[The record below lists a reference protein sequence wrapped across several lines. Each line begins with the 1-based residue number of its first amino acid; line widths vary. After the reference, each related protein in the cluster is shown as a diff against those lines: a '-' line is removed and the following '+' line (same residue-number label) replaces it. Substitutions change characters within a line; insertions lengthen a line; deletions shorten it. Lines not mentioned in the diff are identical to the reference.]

1 MCVYIAIAEPTGCD
15 PAYNQ
20 RSLPAY
26 LAALRSAGA
35 TPIIVPLH
43 ERQERIARLLAGVQG
58 ILLPGSKFDID
69 PQRYGEDPVPG
80 CGESD
85 AIRTAVDEL
94 LLQDAFNLQKPTLAI
109 CHGVQTLN
117 VWLNGSLVQDLKTG
131 VDHRPGRDVA
141 EQAAEKGLDLIRT
154 PEEHPSGAKAL
165 VDFAAFTA
173 RLKSCPDAKRLFET
187 HSTSFSAAWEAH
199 PVRIT
204 PGSRLAGLVPLGSAD
219 QPMVNSSHHQAIHVP
234 GDGLLVSAVSPV
246 DGVVEAV
253 ELESCEHFVLG
264 VQWHPERAYTE
275 SALSRAIFAAFV
287 QAAAAWKPQ
296 QIEDSVTPA

>member
-1 MCVYIAIAEPTGCD
+1 VCVYIAIAEPTGRD

-58 ILLPGSKFDID
+58 ILLTGSKFDID
-69 PQRYGEDPVPG
+69 PQRYGEDPISG
-80 CGESD
+80 AGESD
-85 AIRTAVDEL
+85 AVRAAVDEL
-94 LLQDAFNLQKPTLAI
+94 MLQDAFSLRKPILAI

-131 VDHRPGRDVA
+131 VDHRPGREVA
-141 EQAAEKGLDLIRT
+141 EQAAEKLEVSGEIGGNSPSVAKASIDSVGIMRGLK
-154 PEEHPSGAKAL
+154 PPPPSGM
-165 VDFAAFTA
+165 
-173 RLKSCPDAKRLFET
+173 
-187 HSTSFSAAWEAH
+187 SFSAAWEAH
-199 PVRIT
+199 PVRIA
-204 PGSRLAGLVPLGSAD
+204 PGSRLAGLVPLGSAAE
-219 QPMVNSSHHQAIHVP
+219 PLVNSSHHQAIHVP

-253 ELESCEHFVLG
+253 ELESREHFVLG
-264 VQWHPERAYTE
+264 VQWHPERIYTE
-275 SALSRAIFAAFV
+275 SALSRAIFATFV
-287 QAAAAWKPQ
+287 QAAAAWKPRR
-296 QIEDSVTPA
+296 IADSVAPA